1 VAWTQVALL
10 VQTHVL
16 VLASTNVRILTQL
29 RCSVCSNPTNTDSAV
44 LQCVLQ
50 SNGKCGVLAT
60 DGGKVA
66 CEGCE
71 IKANRMYGLVCQSGA
86 QATLTSNNICHN
98 VAVRV
103 PTPLY

>member
-1 VAWTQVALL
+1 M
-10 VQTHVL
+10 
-16 VLASTNVRILTQL
+16 
-29 RCSVCSNPTNTDSAV
+29 

-60 DGGKVA
+60 DGGKVT

-71 IKANRMYGLVCQSGA
+71 IKANRLYGLVCQNGA

-103 PTPLY
+103 TKPLYQATLYTKQTSILSKPLP